1 MKRIGSQSGQNAK
14 GKNNDVLNNMNNNFA
29 RETNQRDED
38 AEMQKFIE
46 EQLRIKKGES
56 LQQQQQTLNDEKK

>member
-1 MKRIGSQSGQNAK
+1 MKKIK
-14 GKNNDVLNNMNNNFA
+14 ENDVVNNMNSNFA

-46 EQLRIKKGES
+46 EQLKLKKTSKIEKES
-56 LQQQQQTLNDEKK
+56 FKEPTEEKK

>member
-1 MKRIGSQSGQNAK
+1 MRRVGKDK
-14 GKNNDVLNNMNNNFA
+14 GNDVLNNMNSNFA

-46 EQLRIKKGES
+46 EQLQLKRGEHKS
-56 LQQQQQTLNDEKK
+56 AEQKSGDDEKKYSI

>member
-1 MKRIGSQSGQNAK
+1 MKRLK
-14 GKNNDVLNNMNNNFA
+14 ENDVLNNMNNNFA

-46 EQLRIKKGES
+46 EQLKSIKNSANPTNG
-56 LQQQQQTLNDEKK
+56 LQEATNEKK